1 MIIFIKTNTLK
12 KIFIYNVFLCCNNT
26 IIDLDSIDITL
37 FPPPYLPHRW
47 CSNSTNLSMR
57 LYLICKGPPDEYG
70 QFGAV
75 QHGASVSPSYHSLST
90 RAHSTRI
97 VFGTWSCS
105 VVGGGLTPPTPEEP
119 ATAEAAADAGYG
131 VAPSCGESEISI

>member
-1 MIIFIKTNTLK
+1 
-12 KIFIYNVFLCCNNT
+12 
-26 IIDLDSIDITL
+26 
-37 FPPPYLPHRW
+37 
-47 CSNSTNLSMR
+47 MR

-131 VAPSCGESEISI
+131 VAPSCGESEISIIGGLFLFFLHRTFGGLTAFGSCVS